1 MKAIIF
7 LVILV
12 FSTYAK
18 AQTAV
23 ATANGNTATAKA
35 HYSSNSKSTKTSVSV
50 SDSDGSYTLRAEFD
64 SWKRAKLQKLL
75 SDNLD
80 KNFLI
85 VRDDIM
91 IWKKENGNETAYT
104 FALSNEKLKVN
115 IDKELISK
123 STFEKFK
130 ALGEKISNLLT
141 EK

>member
-1 MKAIIF
+1 MKTIIF
-7 LVILV
+7 LVILI

-18 AQTAV
+18 AQTV
-23 ATANGNTATAKA
+23 VTTTNGNTATAKA
-35 HYSSNSKSTKTSVSV
+35 HYSSDSKSTKTSVSV

-91 IWKKENGNETAYT
+91 IWKKENANETAYSFT
-104 FALSNEKLKVN
+104 LSDEKLKVN

-123 STFEKFK
+123 GTFEKFK